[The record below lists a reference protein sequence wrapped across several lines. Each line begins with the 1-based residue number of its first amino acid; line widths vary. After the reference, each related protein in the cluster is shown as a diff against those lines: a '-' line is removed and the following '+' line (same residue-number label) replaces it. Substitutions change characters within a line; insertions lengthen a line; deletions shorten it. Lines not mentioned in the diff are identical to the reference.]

1 MTVVAD
7 TLLWAD
13 VWATALF
20 VGDQGTREA
29 FARNAPGAQMFAA

>member
-7 TLLWAD
+7 ILLWAD

-20 VGDQGTREA
+20 VGGATAREA